1 MSDCS
6 LIMPRPVT
14 IDDKVILKAAR
25 EMFLLHGFKA
35 QSALIAKQAGVS
47 EGTIFKRFKTKAQLF
62 LTSMRDQEEEQK
74 WIDDLSNAPGTN
86 TVRENLIAAA
96 MRIMEQMEVA
106 IPRML
111 SLRASGVP
119 MPSPASLNHRPP
131 PLVQG
136 EALGNYFM
144 EEINLGR
151 LTMAEPMIQAHMLI
165 GAMIHYVM
173 GAQMG
178 TTPCHR
184 MRYIETLVDLHL
196 GLACTNKS
204 ESTGSL
210 VKG

>member
-1 MSDCS
+1 MSDY
-6 LIMPRPVT
+6 LLTMPRPVT

-35 QSALIAKQAGVS
+35 QSALIAKEAGVS

-62 LTSMRDQEEEQK
+62 LLSMRDHEEEQK
-74 WIDDLSNAPGTN
+74 WLDELANAPGTN

-96 MRIMEQMEVA
+96 RHIMEQLDVA

-119 MPSPASLNHRPP
+119 MPHPGEMAQRPP
-131 PLVQG
+131 PMIQA

-151 LTMAEPMIQAHMLI
+151 LTLPEPMIHAHMFI

-173 GAQMG
+173 GSQMG
-178 TTPCHR
+178 STPCHR
-184 MRYIETLVDLHL
+184 MDYIEALVDLHL
-196 GLACTNKS
+196 GS
-204 ESTGSL
+204 EKLIANG
-210 VKG
+210 

>member
-1 MSDCS
+1 
-6 LIMPRPVT
+6 MPRPVT

-62 LTSMRDQEEEQK
+62 LTSMRDYEEEQK
-74 WIDDLSNAPGTN
+74 WIDDLSEAPGTN

-96 MRIMEQMEVA
+96 TRIMEQMEVA
-106 IPRML
+106 IPRLM

-119 MPSPASLNHRPP
+119 MPNPAKMPHRPP
-131 PLVQG
+131 PIVQG

-151 LTMAEPMIQAHMLI
+151 LTMTEPLIQAHMLI
-165 GAMIHYVM
+165 GSMIHYVM
-173 GAQMG
+173 GSQMG
-178 TTPCHR
+178 LTPCHR

-196 GLACTNKS
+196 GLSGAGKT
-204 ESTGSL
+204 ESTDSL
-210 VKG
+210 VNG

>member
-1 MSDCS
+1 
-6 LIMPRPVT
+6 MPRPVT

-62 LTSMRDQEEEQK
+62 LTSMRDYEEEQK
-74 WIDDLSNAPGTN
+74 WIDDLSEAPGTN
-86 TVRENLIAAA
+86 TVRENLISAAT
-96 MRIMEQMEVA
+96 RIMEQMEVA

-119 MPSPASLNHRPP
+119 MPNPAKMPHRPP
-131 PLVQG
+131 PIVQG
-136 EALGNYFM
+136 ETLGNYFM

-151 LTMAEPMIQAHMLI
+151 LKMADPMIQAHMLI
-165 GAMIHYVM
+165 GSMIHYVM
-173 GAQMG
+173 GSQMG
-178 TTPCHR
+178 LTPCHR
-184 MRYIETLVDLHL
+184 MHYIETLVDLHL
-196 GLACTNKS
+196 GLACTSKT

-210 VKG
+210 VNG